1 MKNNFTDEK
10 TISMAIKKLN
20 METPKFW
27 LEKKFVSAGNK
38 TKKNFRKHKMKPL
51 IMDNFVIWG
60 MQDFG
65 QYIIVNPININIG
78 RSDHFRRFF
87 KKYSTKTFIY
97 RFCLMSITIWPN
109 ININKEILVICTG
122 LNDCKHS
129 DMNWYEDKV
138 LTIIHLE
145 NSNWEQ
151 LVKTSNWVNI
161 DLVDSQDA
169 KEARSITFGFF
180 TGLALDIS
188 KSEVQLR
195 NNNRELLM
203 FGSEENKVP
212 QINFCHRYCY
222 FLNHVYSERKH

>member
-20 METPKFW
+20 IENPKFW
-27 LEKKFVSAGNK
+27 SEKKFVSTGNK

-60 MQDFG
+60 MQDFS
-65 QYIIVNPININIG
+65 QYIIANPININIG
-78 RSDHFRRFF
+78 KSDHFRRFF
-87 KKYSTKTFIY
+87 EKYSTKTFIY
-97 RFCLMSITIWPN
+97 GFCLMSITISPN
-109 ININKEILVICTG
+109 INSNKEILVICTG

-145 NSNWEQ
+145 NISNWEQ
-151 LVKTSNWVNI
+151 LVKTSNWVNV

-169 KEARSITFGFF
+169 KEARIITFGFF
-180 TGLALDIS
+180 TS
-188 KSEVQLR
+188 LR
-195 NNNRELLM
+195 
-203 FGSEENKVP
+203 
-212 QINFCHRYCY
+212 H
-222 FLNHVYSERKH
+222 H